1 VRAEPGNS
9 TAPFSVVTTGMKLE
23 IIERDGDYVK
33 VRMPSG
39 AEGWIKGTYV
49 SDDPPAMLKLE
60 ELQKQFQVVQSE
72 LVKQQQHAQAR
83 DLNNKSLNTEIEQ
96 LKQTNA
102 ELRIQLQNE
111 RETKLTSGYAYL
123 WKILLFIVVGVGGF
137 AVGAAWY
144 RKRTMKRLGGL
155 RF

>member
-1 VRAEPGNS
+1 
-9 TAPFSVVTTGMKLE
+9 M
-23 IIERDGDYVK
+23 
-33 VRMPSG
+33 
-39 AEGWIKGTYV
+39 
-49 SDDPPAMLKLE
+49 
-60 ELQKQFQVVQSE
+60 
-72 LVKQQQHAQAR
+72 KQQQHAQAR